1 MKFKIFN
8 RGRKLKWG
16 IRIRNFI
23 LAALLIIFVVFILCI
38 GILSWGIYKLEW
50 RGSLIEKIMMA
61 IPLPVAK
68 VGNNYVFS
76 LDYYA
81 DLKSARIFYAK
92 QKANNFPNIP
102 SDAELKKIILEDR
115 LIDNILVGQIAQK
128 YKITV
133 TDQEINDKM
142 EAIIKN
148 KGSQQEVE
156 KFLADYYGLD
166 ISGYKKYFIKPNL
179 LYDKT
184 NQAVID
190 DENINGAAQKKIQA
204 ALNDLRNN
212 EDFDTV
218 AMKYTEETDPLGNK
232 IIKENFLR
240 GELPNDIEDELYG
253 MKEGTYTDVLTLPTA
268 LAIFKLDKK
277 DENKGVLGLSK
288 IIVKIK
294 TLNDILPAEKQK
306 TQINIYVD

>member
-1 MKFKIFN
+1 MDFKIFK
-8 RGRKLKWG
+8 RGKNLKRG
-16 IRIRNFI
+16 IRIRNFV
-23 LAALLIIFVVFILCI
+23 LAALLVIFVVFILCI

-50 RGSLIEKIMMA
+50 RGHLIENIMMV
-61 IPLPVAK
+61 IPMPVAK

-76 LDYYA
+76 SDYYA
-81 DLKSARIFYAK
+81 DLKSARKFYAK
-92 QKANNFPNIP
+92 QKENNFPNIP
-102 SDAELKKIILEDR
+102 SDADLKKIILEDR
-115 LIDNILVGQIAQK
+115 LIENILVGQIARK

-142 EAIIKN
+142 DAIIKN

-156 KFLADYYGLD
+156 KFLADNYGLD

-179 LYDKT
+179 FYDKT

-190 DENINGAAQKKIQA
+190 DESINGAAKKKIQD
-204 ALNDLRNN
+204 ALNHLRNN
-212 EDFDTV
+212 EDFDKV
-218 AMKYTEETDPLGNK
+218 AMEYTEESDPLGNK

-240 GELPNDIEDELYG
+240 GELPNDIEDQLYG

-277 DENKGVLGLSK
+277 DENKGVLGLST
-288 IIVKIK
+288 IIVNIK
-294 TLNDILPAEKQK
+294 TLKDILPEEKQK
-306 TQINIYVD
+306 TQIKIYVY